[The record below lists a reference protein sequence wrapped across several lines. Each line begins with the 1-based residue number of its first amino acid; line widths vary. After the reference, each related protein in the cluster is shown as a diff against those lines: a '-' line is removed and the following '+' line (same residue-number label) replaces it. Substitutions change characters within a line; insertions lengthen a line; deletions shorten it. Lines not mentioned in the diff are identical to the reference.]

1 MSTESVVVTRFAPS
15 PSGEL
20 HLGNM
25 RTALFNYLLALKH
38 GGHMVLR
45 VEDTDAA
52 RTKEA
57 FVTALCTDLTWMG
70 LAWEEGPDRP
80 GPHGPYRQSQRNT
93 IYQRYFELLE
103 REALAYPCYCSPL
116 ELDLSRRAQ
125 LASGRPPRYAGTCR
139 ELSAAERQARLERGI
154 KPTLRFRVPSGQRIA
169 FDDLVHGPQSFLSD
183 D

>member
-1 MSTESVVVTRFAPS
+1 MSTESVVTRFAPS

-57 FVTALCTDLTWMG
+57 YVTALCADLAWMG
-70 LAWEEGPDRP
+70 LQWQEGPDRP
-80 GPHGPYRQSQRNT
+80 GPHGPYRQSQRGA
-93 IYQRYFELLE
+93 IYQRYFEVLE
-103 REALAYPCYCSPL
+103 RAGLAYPCFCTQL
-116 ELDLSRRAQ
+116 ELDVSRLAQRAAGQ
-125 LASGRPPRYAGTCR
+125 PPRYAGTCR
-139 ELSAAERQARLERGI
+139 DLSATERRSKLDRGI
-154 KPTLRFRVPSGQRIA
+154 
-169 FDDLVHGPQSFLSD
+169 
-183 D
+183 